1 MNPDR
6 KVAVLHYLNNLSST
20 YSGFENTCIFP
31 QRLLTLVDSENFG
44 GNIVDV
50 SSIIRTDDTDKYQM
64 MDCRILGTA
73 SIKGL
78 LLNVAWYIQFK
89 LRITFYSIFFVCHH
103 DNSQCQKKE
112 EKYSIKYLL

>member
-1 MNPDR
+1 MAASVLDLVPIIHNILCEVESRSEEDR

-89 LRITFYSIFFVCHH
+89 LRITCYSIP
-103 DNSQCQKKE
+103 
-112 EKYSIKYLL
+112 L

>member
-50 SSIIRTDDTDKYQM
+50 SSIIRTDDADKY
-64 MDCRILGTA
+64 
-73 SIKGL
+73 
-78 LLNVAWYIQFK
+78 AWYISNLSYVLHFIAYF
-89 LRITFYSIFFVCHH
+89 LCAIMIILNV
-103 DNSQCQKKE
+103 KK
-112 EKYSIKYLL
+112 KKRNTL